1 MPAISRS
8 QQPAAD
14 QPEANANHYPV
25 DHLLHYVSGE
35 ARLYGLL
42 AAGRHRNQKEQER
55 NGQSIVKTGLHVESL
70 TNLHGEARAI
80 DYDLAQ
86 PRVRRSQYGGE
97 NSRFPD

>member
-1 MPAISRS
+1 MPAMGRS

-14 QPEANANHYPV
+14 QPEANANQCPV
-25 DHLLHYVSGE
+25 AQLLDYVSGE
-35 ARLYGLL
+35 ARLYALR
-42 AAGRHRNQKEQER
+42 AAARHRNEKEQER